1 MSNFKRANE
10 QVKSTWKMLQQQ
22 WIFTKEQWN
31 DAASKTFEKDILQEF
46 EPAVREIADQLSQLD
61 HLVAQAKRGIK

>member
-10 QVKSTWKMLQQQ
+10 QITNSWKTLQQQ
-22 WIFTKEQWN
+22 WTATKEQWN

-46 EPAVREIADQLSQLD
+46 EPTVREIAGQLD
-61 HLVAQAKRGIK
+61 HLEHLVAQAKREIK